1 MLWIRDPTSAIW
13 VSCFDSCHIG
23 GLGYQLPPQYCAASI
38 LYFWIVE
45 MIVLRCT
52 LPIALK
58 IGVRLAHTE
67 RDLQRVIAA
76 EAAIRVDACSL
87 PLYHALSHDQPCL
100 VHHAD

>member
-1 MLWIRDPTSAIW
+1 
-13 VSCFDSCHIG
+13 
-23 GLGYQLPPQYCAASI
+23 
-38 LYFWIVE
+38 

-87 PLYHALSHDQPCL
+87 ALYWPWLLDERQERAEARRAAQRGR
-100 VHHAD
+100 

>member
-1 MLWIRDPTSAIW
+1 
-13 VSCFDSCHIG
+13 
-23 GLGYQLPPQYCAASI
+23 
-38 LYFWIVE
+38 
-45 MIVLRCT
+45 MIVLCCT